1 MKSSKFRMDLKSK
14 THSPVSFCVQQ
25 QQENCSVLR
34 CLRPEYEAERPV
46 YMIILGGKGLCI

>member
-1 MKSSKFRMDLKSK
+1 MKSSKFRTDLNSK
-14 THSPVSFCVQQ
+14 AHSPVSCCVQQ

-34 CLRPEYEAERPV
+34 CPRPEYEAERPV